1 MSGSEEFSV
10 AISLLAGGAAGTSV
24 DILLFP
30 LDTIRTRL
38 QSQKGFWSSGGFRG
52 IYSGLLSASV
62 GSAPT
67 ASLFFLTYDFVKR
80 YFQSNVD
87 SGLAPIGHMT
97 AASLGEVAACLIR
110 VPVEVIKQ
118 RSQTLPHLTSGTI
131 VKNTFKSEG
140 IPGFYRGYLSTITR
154 EIPFSLI
161 QFPLWEYFKFSWS
174 KWENKDVDPWQSSIC
189 GALAGGIAAAL
200 TTPLDVAKTRIM
212 LAKHGSSLATGQIM
226 SALKVIYKENGFS
239 GLFAGIVPRV
249 LWISIGGAMFLGIYD
264 KVKVLAS
271 QLLNSER
278 TDS

>member
-1 MSGSEEFSV
+1 MRESTEFSMAV
-10 AISLLAGGAAGTSV
+10 SLLAGGAAGTSV

-38 QSQKGFWSSGGFRG
+38 QSQKGFLASGGFRG
-52 IYSGLLSASV
+52 IYSGLLSATL

-67 ASLFFLTYDFVKR
+67 ASLFFLTYDFVKQK
-80 YFQSNVD
+80 FQSNKD
-87 SGLAPIGHMT
+87 SSLAPVGHMT

-118 RSQTLPHLTSGTI
+118 RSQASPHLSSGAIFKDTL
-131 VKNTFKSEG
+131 KSEG
-140 IPGFYRGYLSTITR
+140 FPGFYRGYLSTVSR

-161 QFPLWEYFKFSWS
+161 QFPLWEYFKFCWTQSQ
-174 KWENKDVDPWQSSIC
+174 NKDVDPWQSSIC
-189 GALAGGIAAAL
+189 GAFAGGIAAAI

-226 SALKVIYKENGFS
+226 FALKVIYKENGIS
-239 GLFAGIVPRV
+239 GLFAGMVPRV

-271 QLLNSER
+271 
-278 TDS
+278 